1 MDIDS
6 RQEKQNTLAGGIQLE
21 HETSPA
27 LAETYDTAIGN
38 QFLSETQLVF
48 AHRNP
53 PLIVSSAGNRKESD

>member
-6 RQEKQNTLAGGIQLE
+6 RQEKQNTLAGGTHSA

-27 LAETYDTAIGN
+27 LAEKNDNAVGN